1 MFNFAPPSVMVKK
14 YSQFRAMWAITKAS
28 LTATFRSPQSVF
40 FSLFF
45 PLVLIVIFSSLGG
58 GGEAA
63 VDVAFD
69 RGNDSSNLIFK
80 ELSHHPLLRVK
91 KGTDAEMD
99 DLLKKGRITAI
110 IHIDSASKD
119 KNAVYNI
126 HLKTSDASKKDLG
139 LLQSVIR
146 DYIHLSEKRLFA
158 GRPSLAVISET
169 TIPGRKYKMID
180 FLLPGMIGLAL
191 IGSAIFG
198 VAFSFFSFRESLV
211 LKRLYSTPVSRTFIL
226 LGEGISR
233 VIFQMTTVVF
243 LIAFGYWFYGFTLAN
258 GIVTVLN
265 MLIISFIGLLVFM
278 GFGFFISG
286 LAKNQNVI
294 PIYSNIFMFP
304 QYFLSG
310 TFFPKTALPEGVQ
323 AVINFL
329 PLTAVNDAM
338 RNIAF
343 EGAGL
348 FSCWPQLAVLVGW
361 GIAVYA
367 AAVKFFKWE

>member
-1 MFNFAPPSVMVKK
+1 MVKK
-14 YSQFRAMWAITKAS
+14 YSQLRAMWAITKAS
-28 LTATFRSPQSVF
+28 LIATFRSPQSVF
-40 FSLFF
+40 FSVFF
-45 PLVLIVIFSSLGG
+45 PLVLIVIFSSLGSG
-58 GGEAA
+58 GNAA
-63 VDVAFD
+63 VDVAFSSK
-69 RGNDSSNLIFK
+69 NDTTNSLFR
-80 ELSHHPLLRVK
+80 ELAVHPLLRVK
-91 KGTDAEMD
+91 QGTDAEMD

-110 IHIDSASKD
+110 ITIDSAG
-119 KNAVYNI
+119 KNTNAQYNI

-146 DYIHLSEKRLFA
+146 DYLHLTEKRMFA
-158 GRPSLAVISET
+158 NRPSLAVISET

-198 VAFSFFSFRESLV
+198 VAFSFFSFRETLV
-211 LKRLYSTPVSRTFIL
+211 LKRLYSTPVSKTFIL

-258 GIVTVLN
+258 GSITVLN

-278 GFGFFISG
+278 GFGFLISG
-286 LAKNQNVI
+286 IAKNQNVI

-310 TFFPKTALPEGVQ
+310 TFFPKSALPESVQ
-323 AVINFL
+323 AVVNFL
-329 PLTAVNDAM
+329 PLTAVNDAL

-343 EGAGL
+343 EGADL
-348 FSCWPQLAVLVGW
+348 FSCWPQLAVLLVW
-361 GIAVYA
+361 GIIVYA
-367 AAVKFFKWE
+367 GAVKFFKWE